1 MDPAL
6 LNLPLI
12 SHSHINYLPQKK
24 HPNQIFMLCINNSIA
39 KMTI

>member
-12 SHSHINYLPQKK
+12 SHSHINYVLQKK
-24 HPNQIFMLCINNSIA
+24 HPNQIFMLYITISIA
-39 KMTI
+39 KLTI